1 MTGERIFL
9 DHASGGPLLPAARAA
24 MEKVLAGHGA
34 APGGGHREAR
44 ESREVLE
51 HARKQAA
58 EFLGVED
65 PEKIVFTSGGTES
78 VQSAIR
84 GWGEGAGKGTLYVS
98 EMEHPAVEAAVR
110 RLERGGFKVVRIP
123 VDAEGR
129 LQWKNLK
136 TGEGPGLVCVHLAH
150 HDLGIVQD
158 LKQAAVFAKSARAQL
173 FVDATSGAGWVSLPA
188 GLDGVDLLAISGHR
202 LGAPKGS
209 GLLFI
214 QSGFSW
220 RGQVE
225 GGRQEND
232 QRSGTENL
240 PAIAGLGVAL
250 AEWRKSCEKFRK
262 TAGGTQRMLLE
273 GIRKKV
279 SNAKLHG
286 PEPGS
291 ERSPAHLGISFAGLE
306 AEALALV
313 LDRVGVAARGGSGC
327 VTREIRIPPA
337 MKVIGAKPEEAR
349 SLILFTLGAATPTPD
364 VSTAAHLISEAVKRL
379 ASSLPASF

>member
-1 MTGERIFL
+1 MAGERIFL

-24 MEKVLAGHGA
+24 MEEVLAGHGA

-51 HARKQAA
+51 HARKQVA
-58 EFLGVED
+58 EFLGLND
-65 PEKIVFTSGGTES
+65 PERIVFTSGGTEA

-110 RLERGGFKVVRIP
+110 RLERGGFKLERIP
-123 VDAEGR
+123 VDAVGR
-129 LQWKNLK
+129 LQWKNVK
-136 TGEGPGLVCVHLAH
+136 PREGPGLVCVHLAH
-150 HDLGIVQD
+150 HDLGILQD

-173 FVDATSGAGWVSLPA
+173 FVDATFGGGWVSLPA
-188 GLDGVDLLAISGHR
+188 GLYGVDLVAISGHR

-209 GLLFI
+209 GPLFI
-214 QSGFSW
+214 RSGFPW

-232 QRSGTENL
+232 QRAGTENL
-240 PAIAGLGVAL
+240 PAIAGLGAAL
-250 AEWRKSCEKFRK
+250 AKWRKSGEKFRK
-262 TAGGTQRMLLE
+262 TAGEDQRILLE
-273 GIRKKV
+273 RIRKTV

-286 PEPGS
+286 PEPGP
-291 ERSPAHLGISFAGLE
+291 ERSPSHLAMSFAGLE

-327 VTREIRIPPA
+327 VTRDMKIPPA
-337 MKVIGAKPEEAR
+337 MKAVGAKPEEAR
-349 SLILFTLGAATPTPD
+349 SLILFTLGVTAPISDLSVAAD
-364 VSTAAHLISEAVKRL
+364 LISEAVKRL
-379 ASSLPASF
+379 ASSLPEG

>member
-1 MTGERIFL
+1 MAGERIFL

-24 MEKVLAGHGA
+24 MEQVLAGHGA

-58 EFLGVED
+58 EFFGVDD
-65 PEKIVFTSGGTES
+65 PERIVFTSGGTES

-84 GWGEGAGKGTLYVS
+84 GWGEGAGKGTLYLS

-129 LQWKNLK
+129 LQWKNVKL
-136 TGEGPGLVCVHLAH
+136 GEGPGLVCVHLAH

-158 LKQAAVFAKSARAQL
+158 LNQAAVFAKSARAQL
-173 FVDATSGAGWVSLPA
+173 FVDATFGAGWVSLPA
-188 GLDGVDLLAISGHR
+188 GLDGIDLLAISGHR
-202 LGAPKGS
+202 LGGPKGS
-209 GLLFI
+209 GLLWI
-214 QSGFSW
+214 RSGVPW
-220 RGQVE
+220 RARME

-232 QRSGTENL
+232 LRAGTENL
-240 PAIAGLGVAL
+240 PAIAGLGAAL
-250 AEWRKSCEKFRK
+250 AEWKKDSEKFCKRAGNIQRK
-262 TAGGTQRMLLE
+262 LLK
-273 GIRKKV
+273 GIRERV

-286 PEPGS
+286 PEPGLQRNPS
-291 ERSPAHLGISFAGLE
+291 HLGISFAGLE

-327 VTREIRIPPA
+327 VTREMKIPPA
-337 MKVIGAKPEEAR
+337 MKAIGANPDEAR
-349 SLILFTLGAATPTPD
+349 ALILFTLGSSSD
-364 VSTAAHLISEAVKRL
+364 DLHVSQWIDRLSEAVQRL
-379 ASSLPASF
+379 SSSLPS

>member
-1 MTGERIFL
+1 MAGERIFL
-9 DHASGGPLLPAARAA
+9 DHASGGAILPPSKAA

-58 EFLGVED
+58 EFFGVDD
-65 PEKIVFTSGGTES
+65 PERIVFTSGGTES

-84 GWGEGAGKGTLYVS
+84 GWGEGAGKGTIYVS
-98 EMEHPAVEAAVR
+98 EMEHPVVEVAVR
-110 RLERGGFKVVRIP
+110 RLEKGGFKVVRIP
-123 VDAEGR
+123 VDEEGS
-129 LQWKNLK
+129 LQWKNMK
-136 TGEGPGLVCVHLAH
+136 PGEGPGLVCVHLAH

-173 FVDATSGAGWVSLPA
+173 FVDATFGAGWVSLPA
-188 GLDGVDLLAISGHR
+188 GLDGVDLLAVSGHR
-202 LGAPKGS
+202 IGAPKGS

-214 QSGFSW
+214 RSGFPW

-232 QRSGTENL
+232 QRAGTENM
-240 PAIAGLGVAL
+240 PAIAGLGAAL
-250 AEWRKSCEKFRK
+250 AEWKKSGEKFRK
-262 TAGGTQRMLLE
+262 TAREAQGMLLE

-279 SNAKLHG
+279 SHAKLHG
-286 PEPGS
+286 PKPGP
-291 ERSPAHLGISFAGLE
+291 ERNPAHLGMSFAGLE

-327 VTREIRIPPA
+327 VTREMKIPPA
-337 MKVIGAKPEEAR
+337 MKAIGAKPEEAR
-349 SLILFTLGAATPTPD
+349 SLILFTLGAANPALD
-364 VSTAAHLISEAVKRL
+364 VSLAANLISEAVQRL
-379 ASSLPASF
+379 ASSLPTSF